1 MDIEKTR
8 NWALLATVYLLAI
21 FAPLIVS
28 DPVTPP
34 SPLFWVFIGV
44 GFTVIT
50 YGGLQA
56 WLRGNKR
63 PLVVRTLIPL
73 ALLGLS
79 LTLFWAGVWTRVLTG
94 IHTAHQ

>member
-1 MDIEKTR
+1 MDIDKTR

-34 SPLFWVFIGV
+34 SPLFWVFVGV

-50 YGGLQA
+50 YGSALA
-56 WLRGNKR
+56 WRRGDKR
-63 PLVVRTLIPL
+63 PLLIRTLIPL
-73 ALLGLS
+73 GLLGIS
-79 LTLFWAGVWTRVLTG
+79 LTLFWTGIWTRVLVSL
-94 IHTAHQ
+94 HSAHR